1 MPDKPVVVVTGAS
14 AGVGRAVALAFAREG
29 ARVALLARG
38 VQRLQS
44 TREEIE
50 RLGGHAM
57 IVPTDVASSH
67 EVESAADQVE
77 QQLGPIDIWVNNAVA
92 TIFAPVMETSPEE
105 FLRATQV
112 TYLGT
117 VYGTQAALRRMRPRN
132 RGVVIQVGSALAYR
146 AIPLLAPYCAAKH
159 AVRAFT
165 DALRS
170 ELDHDQS
177 AIQVKMV
184 HLPALNTP
192 QFSWCRTRLPRHPK
206 PVGRIFQ
213 PEVAAQAIVW
223 ASRNQRREV
232 YVGWPTVLAIHAQK
246 FIGRSLDGYLAKRA
260 YEGQIL
266 EEPLPEGGRKGNL
279 FEPVVGVFGAHG
291 RFEGQAHARSVHL
304 WINFHRAL
312 MVLIVLGAAATILG
326 LLALLGKL

>member
-1 MPDKPVVVVTGAS
+1 MPEGPVVVVTGAS

-29 ARVALLARG
+29 AKVALLARG
-38 VQRLQS
+38 VQRLQA

-50 RLGGHAM
+50 RLGGRAM

-77 QQLGPIDIWVNNAVA
+77 QQLGPIAVWVNNAAA
-92 TIFAPVMETSPEE
+92 TIYSPVEATAPEE

-117 VYGTQAALRRMRPRN
+117 VYGTQAALRRMRTRN
-132 RGVVIQVGSALAYR
+132 AGVIIQVGTALAYR

-170 ELDHDQS
+170 ELVHDGC
-177 AIQVKMV
+177 AVQVTMV

-192 QFSWCRTRLPRHPK
+192 QFSWCRSRLPRAPK

-213 PEVAAQAIVW
+213 PEVAAEAILW
-223 ASRNQRREV
+223 ASRHRRREV

-246 FIGRSLDGYLAKRA
+246 FISRTLDWYLAKRA
-260 YEGQIL
+260 YEDQQL
-266 EEPLPEGGRKGNL
+266 EERLPEGGRKGNL
-279 FEPVVGVFGAHG
+279 FEPVVGSYGAHG

-304 WINFHRAL
+304 WMNLHQAL
-312 MVLIVLGAAATILG
+312 ILALLLGAAAGVLV
-326 LLALLGKL
+326 LLALLGTL